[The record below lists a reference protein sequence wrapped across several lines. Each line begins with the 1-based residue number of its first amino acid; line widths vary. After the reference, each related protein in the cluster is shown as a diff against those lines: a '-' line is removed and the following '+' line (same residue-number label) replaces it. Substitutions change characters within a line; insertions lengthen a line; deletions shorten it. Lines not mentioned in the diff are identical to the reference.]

1 MEQNRYGY
9 EEEISLRELIEA
21 LLKRWKAIA
30 LITIVCLLA
39 AGAIS
44 FFVMEPSYE
53 STAVIRLN
61 DSPIGIADY
70 SAQINNHDVLY
81 RTISDL
87 NLDEHE
93 INAEKLKKMVLINQI
108 DDTALIRITAKNS
121 NPALA
126 AGIANEMAVNSKGVL
141 VPVYESMLSKT
152 NDSIGL
158 IQKTIKASTDEL
170 QSASQFVILKKNLV
184 ENDVLNDYLSQNGFE
199 NGNLSIELKSEE
211 MNTRY
216 VELQRKIFNDNTS
229 MIQKQEEAA
238 NLQKKIDD
246 IKQEVEGLSPLN
258 TFSGSFVV
266 SEAVESLSPVSPRK
280 NLNMAIGGVLGLM
293 LGVFWAFFKEY
304 WENTSAGTSA
314 KEKEKDEKKPAHIA

>member
-21 LLKRWKAIA
+21 LLNKWKAIA

-61 DSPIGIADY
+61 DSPIEIADY
-70 SAQINNHDVLY
+70 SAQMNNHDVLY

-87 NLDEHE
+87 NLDEYG
-93 INAEKLKKMVLINQI
+93 INAEKLDKMVSINQI
-108 DDTALIRITAKNS
+108 DDTALIEITARHS
-121 NPALA
+121 DPELA
-126 AGIANEMAVNSKGVL
+126 AAIANEIAVNSKAVI

-152 NDSIGL
+152 NESISL
-158 IQKTIKASTDEL
+158 IQKMIAASDDEL

-184 ENDVLNDYLSQNGFE
+184 EDDVLNDYLSQKGFE

-216 VELQRKIFNDNTS
+216 IEIQRKIFSDNAS
-229 MIQKQEEAA
+229 LIQKQEEAA
-238 NLQKKIDD
+238 NLQKKIDY

-266 SEAVESLSPVSPRK
+266 SEAAASLSPVSPRK
-280 NLNMAIGGVLGLM
+280 ILNMAIGAVLGLM

-304 WENTSAGTSA
+304 WDNTSDVASA
-314 KEKEKDEKKPAHIA
+314 QE